1 MMIQLS
7 PETSRKRPT
16 VRRSI
21 CGYCGCCVMVCPEG
35 ALELIDVYLDVGA
48 VCSGC
53 GICAKVCPLG
63 ALEVIDEVK
72 V

>member
-1 MMIQLS
+1 MIQLS
-7 PETSRKRPT
+7 LDKSRKRPT

-53 GICAKVCPLG
+53 GICVKVCPLG

>member
-1 MMIQLS
+1 MIQLS
-7 PETSRKRPT
+7 PEKSRKRPT